1 MRLQHVDGL
10 GGNENLTQPSRATA
24 YERLELLVRAMTTME
39 CGIPYK
45 DVDVEVIREGFNL
58 AFPGKRKVKRR
69 GIMPRKPVDIG
80 VSRLPET
87 GGTTLRDWDEYWDW

>member
-1 MRLQHVDGL
+1 
-10 GGNENLTQPSRATA
+10 
-24 YERLELLVRAMTTME
+24 MTTME
-39 CGIPYK
+39 GGIPYQ
-45 DVDVEVIREGFNL
+45 DVDVEVIREGFDL

-87 GGTTLRDWDEYWDW
+87 GGTTLCDWEEYWDW